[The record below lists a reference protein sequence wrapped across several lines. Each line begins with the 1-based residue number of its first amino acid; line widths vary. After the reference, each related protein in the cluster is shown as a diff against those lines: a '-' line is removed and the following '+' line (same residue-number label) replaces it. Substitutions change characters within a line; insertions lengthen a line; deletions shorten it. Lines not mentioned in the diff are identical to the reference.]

1 MTELFNEYIQNLD
14 GSVNTLYKYYLFKAI
29 KGAIDLNKPLK
40 KLKEETNL
48 EWSRR
53 SKQRVFSKYFKG
65 CIYLF
70 KYLLC
75 RKSMI

>member
-65 CIYLF
+65 CIYLKAIMPF
-70 KYLLC
+70 
-75 RKSMI
+75 I